1 MTQLRRTD
9 VKAPKNLET
18 TGSIDDTYS
27 EQDSSYAVT
36 AARYAGGYIGKM
48 DIGSAAAVGG
58 GLSLL
63 GQNVNLNDVLDVLN
77 MSFRPSSTPT

>member
-1 MTQLRRTD
+1 
-9 VKAPKNLET
+9 
-18 TGSIDDTYS
+18 
-27 EQDSSYAVT
+27 
-36 AARYAGGYIGKM
+36 M

-77 MSFRPSSTPT
+77 IVVSTIEHPT